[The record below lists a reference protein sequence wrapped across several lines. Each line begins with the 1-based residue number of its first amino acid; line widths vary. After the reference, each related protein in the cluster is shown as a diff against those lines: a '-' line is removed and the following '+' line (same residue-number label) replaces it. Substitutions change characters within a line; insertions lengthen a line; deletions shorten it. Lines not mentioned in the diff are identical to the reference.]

1 MNVAWSRSTQADNR
15 RFFPEAERCGRVKV
29 ALAQLDPA
37 VGDKARN
44 LKKLERAIVGA
55 KADLLLAGELF
66 LTGYMARDAFAQ
78 LAETLDGPSVRAVQA
93 IAAEHG
99 THVLFGMPEREA
111 DTQRLFNAAVLV
123 APDGKVAAYRKVYPA
138 NFGPFEEGLYFARG
152 EDLTIVD
159 TKIGRIALLICYD
172 SFFPELAKAY
182 AIEGA
187 QLLAIISASPATSK
201 PFFDKILPARAIEN
215 AMPLVYANL
224 VGTELNIVFQGGTQ
238 AIGPRGENLGR
249 AEDFVESTILAD
261 VDLRDVPTART
272 FRPTLRDTRKE
283 FWEPVAPTIPVRRA

>member
-1 MNVAWSRSTQADNR
+1 MKA
-15 RFFPEAERCGRVKV
+15 
-29 ALAQLDPA
+29 ALAQLDA
-37 VGDKARN
+37 TVGDKAKN
-44 LKKLERAIVGA
+44 LKKLERAVTGA
-55 KADLLLAGELF
+55 KADLFLAGELF

-78 LAETLDGPSVRAVQA
+78 LAEPLDGPSVQAVQA

-111 DTQRLFNAAVLV
+111 GTQRLFNAAVLV

-138 NFGPFEEGLYFARG
+138 NF
-152 EDLTIVD
+152 
-159 TKIGRIALLICYD
+159 
-172 SFFPELAKAY
+172 
-182 AIEGA
+182 
-187 QLLAIISASPATSK
+187 SPATSK

-249 AEDFVESTILAD
+249 AEDFVESTITAD
-261 VDLRDVPTART
+261 LDLRDVPIARA

>member
-1 MNVAWSRSTQADNR
+1 
-15 RFFPEAERCGRVKV
+15 
-29 ALAQLDPA
+29 
-37 VGDKARN
+37 
-44 LKKLERAIVGA
+44 
-55 KADLLLAGELF
+55 
-66 LTGYMARDAFAQ
+66 
-78 LAETLDGPSVRAVQA
+78 
-93 IAAEHG
+93 
-99 THVLFGMPEREA
+99 
-111 DTQRLFNAAVLV
+111 
-123 APDGKVAAYRKVYPA
+123 A

-224 VGTELNIVFQGGTQ
+224 VGTELNIVFQGAPQ
-238 AIGPRGENLGR
+238 WIGRGGR
-249 AEDFVESTILAD
+249 
-261 VDLRDVPTART
+261 RPGRT
-272 FRPTLRDTRKE
+272 T
-283 FWEPVAPTIPVRRA
+283 

>member
-1 MNVAWSRSTQADNR
+1 MTRIA
-15 RFFPEAERCGRVKV
+15 CC
-29 ALAQLDPA
+29 
-37 VGDKARN
+37 
-44 LKKLERAIVGA
+44 
-55 KADLLLAGELF
+55 
-66 LTGYMARDAFAQ
+66 Q
-78 LAETLDGPSVRAVQA
+78 LALDIDHPDANRSAAAAAVEDAAAQGAQIVVLPELVHSGYVFSDRAEAQRLAEPLDGPSVRAVQA

-99 THVLFGMPEREA
+99 THVLFGMPEREGG
-111 DTQRLFNAAVLV
+111 TQRLFNAAVLI

-249 AEDFVESTILAD
+249 AEDFVESTITAD
-261 VDLRDVPTART
+261 VDLRDVPTARA

>member
-1 MNVAWSRSTQADNR
+1 
-15 RFFPEAERCGRVKV
+15 
-29 ALAQLDPA
+29 
-37 VGDKARN
+37 
-44 LKKLERAIVGA
+44 
-55 KADLLLAGELF
+55 
-66 LTGYMARDAFAQ
+66 
-78 LAETLDGPSVRAVQA
+78 
-93 IAAEHG
+93 
-99 THVLFGMPEREA
+99 
-111 DTQRLFNAAVLV
+111 V

-187 QLLAIISASPATSK
+187 ELLAIISASPATSK

-238 AIGPRGENLGR
+238 AIGARGENLGR
-249 AEDFVESTILAD
+249 AEDFVESTITAD
-261 VDLRDVPTART
+261 VDLRDVPTARA

-283 FWEPVAPTIPVRRA
+283 FWEPVAPTIPVRRAGARNPTRSITRPQGVRAFGATHSLRTEGNAFRVSIPAFTHAASSPGRHRGSIARRKPRPSP